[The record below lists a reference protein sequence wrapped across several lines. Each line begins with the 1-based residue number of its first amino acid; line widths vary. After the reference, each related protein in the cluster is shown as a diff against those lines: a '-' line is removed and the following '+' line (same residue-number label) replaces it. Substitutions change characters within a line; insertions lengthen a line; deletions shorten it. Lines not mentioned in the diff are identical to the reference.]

1 MWQPSIDSIA
11 GVPQA
16 GCLVNTPIIDLLL
29 AKRVT
34 LTHTHTHKDTDIS
47 SMRRLHREN
56 SKNETKDVFSVISFY
71 IFSIINN
78 RDEALLEIFS
88 QIVFFCNIAHTGF
101 RVSK

>member
-34 LTHTHTHKDTDIS
+34 LTHTQTHKEADIS
-47 SMRRLHREN
+47 SIRRLHRDN

-78 RDEALLEIFS
+78 RDETQAAWCWTLLEIFS
-88 QIVFFCNIAHTGF
+88 QIVFFVT
-101 RVSK
+101 